1 MELEI
6 DSDDV
11 GYGMG
16 LENGSNQMSWN
27 LTDLAAHQSYT
38 LEWRVEYNNDHVMYE
53 TETWDTGG
61 NTSALIEWVMDI
73 DTSITCNAR
82 VYYRTFID
90 TTGSDDWFQMDS
102 GDYYESFSC
111 NENVYPDDYYV
122 SFYGNING
130 TWQDNPD
137 VLPFGNEVVQI
148 QFENMSEGANYRLYL
163 YHSGTGFNSFSENI
177 HFTYDGGPMD
187 IEMPIAPWACSISY
201 NWNLYLYDFRYETG
215 TSGSYSNWY
224 MGADSGTLTGP
235 CISSTYDSS
244 DTPDFNLTD
253 GSGSGLTSDHVF
265 SETNNTVVLTAE
277 NVQSD
282 FPYYME
288 ARIYFNNYLNIYD
301 NSMWFGNNTDTC
313 LLYTSPSP
321 RDS

>member
-1 MELEI
+1 
-6 DSDDV
+6 
-11 GYGMG
+11 
-16 LENGSNQMSWN
+16 
-27 LTDLAAHQSYT
+27 
-38 LEWRVEYNNDHVMYE
+38 MYK
-53 TETWDTGG
+53 
-61 NTSALIEWVMDI
+61 
-73 DTSITCNAR
+73 R
-82 VYYRTFID
+82 
-90 TTGSDDWFQMDS
+90 Q
-102 GDYYESFSC
+102 
-111 NENVYPDDYYV
+111 
-122 SFYGNING
+122 
-130 TWQDNPD
+130 WQDNPD
-137 VLPFGNEVVQI
+137 VLPFGNDAVQI

-201 NWNLYLYDFRYETG
+201 SWNLYLYDFRYETG

-224 MGADSGTLTGP
+224 MGADSGSLNGP
-235 CISSTYDSS
+235 CISSSYDSS

-288 ARIYFNNYLNIYD
+288 ARIYFNNYLNIYQ
-301 NSMWFGNNTDTC
+301 NSMWFGNNTDTESLTLEFDVPGFVCDVDIRAYMYVRTSSGNTELFNEEDLQNLDGPCDGSGNYDDARLSTPLYAYLDGNWTLVDGDTVIPAGETEYYWDLSALSTDC
-313 LLYTSPSP
+313 LLYTS
-321 RDS
+321 DAADEE